1 MARRGQCQELYNDNG
16 TNFVGADRI
25 LQTHIQECQKS
36 TKVHNFLR
44 SQSIDWHFIPP
55 SAPHFGGIWEAAVK
69 SAKKHLLRISKCVM
83 MTFDETTTLL
93 CRVEAALNSRP
104 LTPLS
109 SDPSDFNALTAGHF
123 LIGDPIQLQIVQAC
137 HRTVCVDLN

>member
-1 MARRGQCQELYNDNG
+1 MARRGQCRELFSDNG

-36 TKVHNFLR
+36 TKVHNFLSSR
-44 SQSIDWHFIPP
+44 RINWHFIPP

-69 SAKKHLLRISKCVM
+69 SAKKHLLPVSKGFI

-93 CRVEAALNSRP
+93 CHIEAVLNSRP

-109 SDPSDFNALTAGHF
+109 RDPSDFNALTAGHF
-123 LIGDPIQLQIVQAC
+123 LMGVHYSSHLDQIV
-137 HRTVCVDLN
+137 

>member
-1 MARRGQCQELYNDNG
+1 MARCGQCQELFSDNG

-44 SQSIDWHFIPP
+44 SRSIDWHFIPP
-55 SAPHFGGIWEAAVK
+55 SASHFGGIWEAAVK
-69 SAKKHLLRISKCVM
+69 SAKKHLLPVSKGFM
-83 MTFDETTTLL
+83 MTFDETTTLS
-93 CRVEAALNSRP
+93 CPIEAVLNSRP

-123 LIGDPIQLQIVQAC
+123 LIGESITAP
-137 HRTVCVDLN
+137 T